1 MRAEPSER
9 RIRRRRVAERRP
21 RRRRSLCGGVTSG
34 GARWCRGP
42 ELRQAAPP
50 WPAGPENGQRQPSHR
65 LYLKMFTS
73 PQTPPTPITEGD
85 RGGGAWRR
93 HVIGPKALLPRLV
106 SPRRNTKSPTH
117 RKRGSNAPR
126 GDRPG
131 CWVTWLPCP
140 PI

>member
-1 MRAEPSER
+1 MFPPLSPRVGGPPEP
-9 RIRRRRVAERRP
+9 VYY
-21 RRRRSLCGGVTSG
+21 SLHNQVTPQECL
-34 GARWCRGP
+34 APTPLWRH
-42 ELRQAAPP
+42 LKQAAPP
-50 WPAGPENGQRQPSHR
+50 WPAGPENGQRQLLHR

-73 PQTPPTPITEGD
+73 PQTPPTPITEDD

-93 HVIGPKALLPRLV
+93 HVIGPRALLPRLV
-106 SPRRNTKSPTH
+106 SPRRNTKLPTH
-117 RKRGSNAPR
+117 RKRAPNAPR